1 MSINE
6 ALSVKYAITK
16 DQAEL
21 LEHKLGNVTDVTKL
35 DDTIVVLEVT
45 NILMLAQKLT
55 GLGFEPNLSGCEK
68 FVSCIPSSMRTSYS
82 ENLVQAAIEYIT
94 KMDSY

>member
-6 ALSVKYAITK
+6 ALSLKYAITK

-21 LEHKLGNVTDVTKL
+21 LERKLGNVTDVSEL
-35 DDTIVVLEVT
+35 DDNVVLDVT
-45 NILMLAQKLT
+45 NILMLTQKLT
-55 GLGFEPNLSGCEK
+55 GLGFEPNLNGCEK
-68 FVSCIPSSMRTSYS
+68 LVSCIPSSMRTSYS
-82 ENLVQAAIEYIT
+82 ENLVQAAIEYVT